1 MLCVIFSYWM
11 HPGFLHPGIGGVL
24 FLISN
29 SCNKLSLLFSFIYS
43 FIYFGGRL
51 SENTSNAYIAFN
63 DAHALQTA
71 TSLNVSP

>member
-24 FLISN
+24 FLNSN
-29 SCNKLSLLFSFIYS
+29 SCNKLSLHFSFI
-43 FIYFGGRL
+43 IYFGGRL